1 MTIEYVL
8 EPLSTIV
15 IRERADLRN
24 RFAEI
29 YCKGFRGP
37 PWNEQWTHASALEE
51 IGFLLAN
58 DAVFVVARAIRNDE
72 GRDRVRADSIVGWV
86 TGLLVAKHHHNA
98 QLLALGVPRD
108 SMWLSD
114 IVVDPE
120 AQRQR
125 LGTRLTRAFTDDI
138 HGRGIAT
145 IASRTREDTHQYPIF
160 LNVGYEIL
168 ARASF
173 ETGGVLQ
180 PQVVFLHRSA

>member
-1 MTIEYVL
+1 MTIEYAL
-8 EPLSTIV
+8 EPLSTIE
-15 IRERADLRN
+15 IRERPDLQN

-37 PWNEQWTHASALEE
+37 PWNELWTLQTALAEVR
-51 IGFLLAN
+51 FLLEN
-58 DAVFVVARAIRNDE
+58 DAVFVVARAIQSD
-72 GRDRVRADSIVGWV
+72 DRGQQCRADSIVGWV

-98 QLLALGVPRD
+98 QLLALGVPSD
-108 SMWLSD
+108 AMWLSD
-114 IVVDPE
+114 IVVDPS

-138 HGRGIAT
+138 HDRGIAT
-145 IASRTREDTHQYPIF
+145 VASRTREDTHQYPIF

-168 ARASF
+168 AQASF

-180 PQVVFLHRSA
+180 PQVVFLHRRK